1 MRTTVY
7 VKMDAHDQL
16 LLSEGVCRQLGIISY
31 HDKVEKWRGG
41 SKQLT
46 RCKKTTA
53 VAKVPTVK
61 VKLVKA
67 IRLLP
72 HQSVIATVQC
82 DTSNKPL
89 LMELKGDGLL
99 QPEDVLLAPSINGQA
114 NVVINNSSGCS
125 CVIAGGTCIGEAVE
139 VEPILPGEANSEKLE
154 ELEMDVSYPSVRRIP
169 PTLGAEERKR
179 VLRELVP
186 RPVSLDGERLQKF
199 NKFLESPHEAFSL
212 EPQERGETH
221 LVEMEISTGNAEPVN
236 AICNTV

>member
-1 MRTTVY
+1 MYGIDSGGDITIIGGKLFKRVALAARLKKKDFMQPDKTPRTYDQKPFTLDGRMDLDVMFEDKTMRTAVY

-16 LLSEGVCRQLGIISY
+16 LLSEGVCQQLGIISY

-46 RCKKTTA
+46 RCEKTTA
-53 VAKVPTVK
+53 DAKVPTVK

-72 HQSVIATVQC
+72 HLATVQC
-82 DTSNKPL
+82 DTSNPGESKPL

-114 NVVINNSSGCS
+114 NVVINISSGCS

-139 VEPILPGEANSEKLE
+139 VEPIFPGEANPEKLE
-154 ELEMDVSYPSVRRIP
+154 KLETDVSYPSV
-169 PTLGAEERKR
+169 
-179 VLRELVP
+179 
-186 RPVSLDGERLQKF
+186 
-199 NKFLESPHEAFSL
+199 H
-212 EPQERGETH
+212 
-221 LVEMEISTGNAEPVN
+221 
-236 AICNTV
+236 